1 MAAGGKAAAGSAAS
15 VLSALAA
22 KRADMPDP
30 RPINSAAWK
39 AEAAQKVRSLTRRAR
54 RARARRRTR
63 ALTPPK
69 RRRPLSPSQ
78 VFDLLT
84 ATEYPQ
90 RVSTKLLLG
99 PTAKDF
105 QAILTHMLRC
115 IDAHYIMVRRQRC
128 VCARAG
134 PRRAEH

>member
-1 MAAGGKAAAGSAAS
+1 MATGKGGAGGS
-15 VLSALAA
+15 VLSVLAA
-22 KRADMPDP
+22 KRCVSRRARCTRARARCDESLTAPPHPHFRSADMPDP

-39 AEAAQKVRSLTRRAR
+39 AEAAQK
-54 RARARRRTR
+54 
-63 ALTPPK
+63 
-69 RRRPLSPSQ
+69 

-115 IDAHYIMVRRQRC
+115 IDGHYIMVRAARR
-128 VCARAG
+128 ARANCSA
-134 PRRAEH
+134 RRARS